1 MVEIEEKTDF
11 FKSFDEKKLFY
22 RKWVPKANSKKIV
35 FVGFHG
41 GAVNSKNM
49 KHPGEYFSK
58 KGYPFY
64 ALDQRGHGNCEKN
77 DIGYVKNYQ
86 TYEKD
91 VIAFTE
97 FAKKEEKA
105 EKIVLVGHSNGGG
118 IVISTAIKHKDVA
131 DYLILSAP
139 TLRLYGNKF
148 GIFVQEM
155 LAYSLG
161 TILPKL
167 KFPHGIKPEDL
178 VRDKKVLK
186 ERAADPYYWD
196 KGTLRWVR
204 SIFRFSKFSRRN
216 FAKLETPAL
225 FMVPGEDKIV
235 DAETTLKLFPKIKD
249 KPGMKLNYYEG
260 YLHELFNEAPDKK
273 EKIFKDIGDY
283 LKL

>member
-1 MVEIEEKTDF
+1 
-11 FKSFDEKKLFY
+11 
-22 RKWVPKANSKKIV
+22 
-35 FVGFHG
+35 
-41 GAVNSKNM
+41 AVNSKNM

-91 VIAFTE
+91 VVAFTE

-204 SIFRFSKFSRRN
+204 SIFRFSKFNRRN

-273 EKIFKDIGDY
+273 EKIFKDIEDY